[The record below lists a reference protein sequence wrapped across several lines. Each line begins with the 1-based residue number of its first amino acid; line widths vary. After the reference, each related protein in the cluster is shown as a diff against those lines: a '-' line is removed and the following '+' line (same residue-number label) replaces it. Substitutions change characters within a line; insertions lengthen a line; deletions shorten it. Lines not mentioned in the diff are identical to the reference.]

1 MFKKTLNLADVDMKL
16 DGDTGRFSGYASV
29 FGGVDSYG
37 DTIVRGAYAST
48 LRNNGKPKMFFN
60 HNAYGLP
67 IGKWIK
73 ATEDD
78 HGLFVEGELTM
89 GNRQAE
95 DVHAALKHGTLDG
108 LSIGYYLKK
117 GDYDETESGR
127 IIKKVASLV
136 EVSVVTFPAD
146 SSARVDSSSV
156 KCDDTMIEAVNDIE
170 TVREFERF
178 LRDAGGLSKGLTMAL
193 VSRAKTIFVQGE
205 PASNVEA
212 KAIEEVLSRI
222 NGMSLIKASSN

>member
-1 MFKKTLNLADVDMKL
+1 MFKKTLNLDAVDMKL

-127 IIKKVASLV
+127 VIKKVASLV

-146 SSARVDSSSV
+146 SAARVDSTSV
-156 KCDDTMIEAVNDIE
+156 KCDDSMIEAVNDIE

-205 PASNVEA
+205 PVTTAEA
-212 KAIEEVLSRI
+212 KAIEEVLGR
-222 NGMSLIKASSN
+222 IKALNLISAPSI

>member
-1 MFKKTLNLADVDMKL
+1 MLKKTLNLSDVDMKL

-73 ATEDD
+73 ASEDD

-127 IIKKVASLV
+127 IIKKVHSLV

-146 SSARVDSSSV
+146 SAARVDGASV
-156 KCDDTMIEAVNDIE
+156 KADDLMIE
-170 TVREFERF
+170 TVNDLETVRDFERF

-193 VSRAKTIFVQGE
+193 VSRAKAIFTQGE
-205 PASNVEA
+205 PVVSAEA
-212 KAIEEVLSRI
+212 KAIEEALARI
-222 NGMSLIKASSN
+222 NGFSFSKASSN